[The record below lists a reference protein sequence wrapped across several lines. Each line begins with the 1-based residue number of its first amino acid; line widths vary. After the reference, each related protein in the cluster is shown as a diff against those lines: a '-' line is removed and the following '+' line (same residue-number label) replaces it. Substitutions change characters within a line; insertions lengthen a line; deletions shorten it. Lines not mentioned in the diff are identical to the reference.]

1 MKYMNIKYD
10 EYSLLYTYC
19 KYMYLIIRVTDC
31 KNRYMYIQ
39 FFCSL
44 LWIQNWNNNHKLQIP
59 YVHDGKK
66 YSTYKTL
73 TIDAWNALLLKNIEK
88 SSKMHT
94 CNCPRKPLIFM
105 FDWDVYIECSKLT
118 DSTI

>member
-10 EYSLLYTYC
+10 EDSLLYTYC
-19 KYMYLIIRVTDC
+19 IYMYMYLIIRVTDC

-44 LWIQNWNNNHKLQIP
+44 LWIQNWNKNHKLQIP

-66 YSTYKTL
+66 YSTYKPL

-88 SSKMHT
+88 S
-94 CNCPRKPLIFM
+94 
-105 FDWDVYIECSKLT
+105 
-118 DSTI
+118 